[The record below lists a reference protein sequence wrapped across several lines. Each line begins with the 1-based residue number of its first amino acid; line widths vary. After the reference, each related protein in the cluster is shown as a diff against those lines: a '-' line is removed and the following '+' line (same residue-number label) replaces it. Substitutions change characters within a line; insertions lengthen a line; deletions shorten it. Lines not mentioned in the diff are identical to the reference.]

1 MPTHQCGAAL
11 SLVGFGIS
19 LIIGLWV
26 DNPFVTVVLRGLWVL
41 LLFYILG
48 CLLSVIGQKVV
59 QENFE
64 NEVKSIEQAQL
75 QQTENA
81 EYDNAVSSEQL
92 NEKTTTENAA
102 LT

>member
-26 DNPFVTVVLRGLWVL
+26 NNPFVTVVLRGLWVL

-64 NEVKSIEQAQL
+64 NEVNANEQIL
-75 QQTENA
+75 QQQAGNIEN
-81 EYDNAVSSEQL
+81 DNTVTSEPIADRTPG
-92 NEKTTTENAA
+92 ETTA

>member
-41 LLFYILG
+41 VLFYILG

-59 QENFE
+59 QENFDKE
-64 NEVKSIEQAQL
+64 IKDMEQAQMR
-75 QQTENA
+75 QGENP
-81 EYDNAVSSEQL
+81 ENDNDNSSEMI
-92 NEKTTTENAA
+92 NEMAPAENAA

>member
-1 MPTHQCGAAL
+1 
-11 SLVGFGIS
+11 VGFGIS

-64 NEVKSIEQAQL
+64 NEVDANEQIL
-75 QQTENA
+75 QQQAENI
-81 EYDNAVSSEQL
+81 ENDNTITSEPTADRTPG
-92 NEKTTTENAA
+92 ETTA

>member
-1 MPTHQCGAAL
+1 MPNHQCGAAL

-41 LLFYILG
+41 VLFYILG
-48 CLLSVIGQKVV
+48 CLLSVIGQKVI

-64 NEVKSIEQAQL
+64 NEVKSNEYSNQQQLGSIEN
-75 QQTENA
+75 ENTIDS
-81 EYDNAVSSEQL
+81 EPIIDRTPSEAVSQ
-92 NEKTTTENAA
+92 T
-102 LT
+102 

>member
-26 DNPFVTVVLRGLWVL
+26 NNPFVTVVLRGLWIL

-64 NEVKSIEQAQL
+64 NEVNANEQIL
-75 QQTENA
+75 QQQAENI
-81 EYDNAVSSEQL
+81 ENDNTITSEPIADRTPG
-92 NEKTTTENAA
+92 ETTA

>member
-19 LIIGLWV
+19 LVIGLWV

-41 LLFYILG
+41 LLFYVLG

-64 NEVKSIEQAQL
+64 NEVKHNQKTNKQTMGNIEN
-75 QQTENA
+75 ENII
-81 EYDNAVSSEQL
+81 DSEPGADR
-92 NEKTTTENAA
+92 TTSETAA